1 MNKMKNSE
9 IEPKSLSKEEL
20 SRISSGINGE
30 EILEFQKH
38 TLNNF
43 FEPLTPIEAKEP
55 GSPWVR
61 VRDEE
66 GKEREILDCTSMN
79 WALALGFAHPDVNYA
94 AVEQMKRL
102 THVRYNCL
110 TPARAK
116 LCNKLAELAPGK
128 LKGGRVA
135 LNCEGGGMANE
146 AAMKLAMI
154 ASRGAD
160 HFGTF
165 WHGYHGS
172 SLVTA
177 TLSQPIHAVTRFD
190 SFATGHFTRMPQPYC
205 YRCMWNYKNG
215 LYGKRDPKCNLEC
228 FKVVEKYLKGMAPK
242 QMAGVILEPIQGAG
256 GHIPF
261 PPEFLKKLK
270 ETCKEEK
277 IYLIYDECQT
287 CMWRTGKYFTITEK
301 YLEELG
307 LDVSPDM
314 MTFTKAIG
322 GGFPLG
328 ILVASQKV
336 RKTFTPTEEHTTF
349 SSDPVALAT
358 GLAAIKVIEKERI
371 GENCEKMGH
380 KITERLK
387 EIQED
392 YEVIGDIRGP
402 GLFIGIEMV
411 KDRETREPF
420 TELVEE
426 MIQLAPEYNLYL
438 GESMPILSAKGELL
452 MRNLV
457 KIKPPL
463 VITEEDTE
471 FILENFEK
479 VLKEALNMVKE

>member
-1 MNKMKNSE
+1 MKE
-9 IEPKSLSKEEL
+9 FEEFEPKILSKEEL
-20 SRISSGINGE
+20 KRFSSGINGE
-30 EILEFQKH
+30 EILEFKKH
-38 TLNNF
+38 SLNNF
-43 FEPLTPIEAKEP
+43 VEPLTVMEAAEP
-55 GSPWVR
+55 GSPRVR

-66 GKEREILDCTSMN
+66 GQLKEVLDCTSMN
-79 WALALGFAHPDVNYA
+79 WVLALGFAHPDVNYA
-94 AVEQMKRL
+94 VLEQMKRL

-116 LCNKLAELAPGK
+116 LCNKLAELVPGK
-128 LKGGRVA
+128 LEGGKVVF
-135 LNCEGGGMANE
+135 NNEGGGLANE

-160 HFGTF
+160 HFGAF

-177 TLSQPIHAVTRFD
+177 TLSQPIHAVTRFN
-190 SFATGHFTRMPQPYC
+190 SFGTGHFTRMPQPYC
-205 YRCMWNYKNG
+205 YRCMWGYKNG
-215 LYGKRDPKCNLEC
+215 LYGERDPECNLEC
-228 FKVVEKYLKGMAPK
+228 FQVVKKYIKGMAPK
-242 QMAGVILEPIQGAG
+242 KMAGVILEPIQGAG

-270 ETCKEEK
+270 DLCDEERV
-277 IYLIYDECQT
+277 YLIYDECQT
-287 CMWRTGKYFTITEK
+287 CMWRTGKYFTVSERYEK
-301 YLEELG
+301 ERG
-307 LDVSPDM
+307 IDVSPDM

-328 ILVASQKV
+328 ALIASPGI

-349 SSDPVALAT
+349 SSDPVAMTAA
-358 GLAAIKVIEKERI
+358 LAAINVMEKGDI
-371 GENCEKMGH
+371 GENCEEMGS
-380 KITERLK
+380 KITEGLK
-387 EIQED
+387 EMQEN
-392 YEVIGDIRGP
+392 YEVMGDIRGP
-402 GLFIGIEMV
+402 GLFIGVEMV

-426 MIQLAPEYNLYL
+426 MVLLAPEYNLYL
-438 GESMPILSAKGELL
+438 GESMPILSARGELL

-463 VITEEDTE
+463 IITEDDAE

-479 VLKEALNMVKE
+479 VLKEALEKVEE